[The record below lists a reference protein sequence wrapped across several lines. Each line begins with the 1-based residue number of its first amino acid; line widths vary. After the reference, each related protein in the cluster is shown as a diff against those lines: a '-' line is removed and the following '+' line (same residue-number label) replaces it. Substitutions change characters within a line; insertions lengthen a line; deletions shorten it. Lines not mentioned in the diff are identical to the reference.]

1 MADIQFIGDQG
12 IPDPPE
18 EVSIDEM
25 EGGEEEQEIPQSPF
39 PAPILDIPEHRM
51 EALKSHIQTWLVS
64 LKSAQ
69 QAKVDEWAMQE
80 AAYRAKSEGPRS
92 TPFVGACGDVV
103 PVIAMAVDPIHAR
116 LDTGIFKA
124 SPVFRLKGL
133 KKNILDYI
141 DPLEQ
146 WIEYYQKH
154 RLKLRTIASPRLLE
168 MTKHGTMIYKTVYEH
183 ETYKVKGYNKKWE
196 VVEKEI
202 TTFRGPKVYG
212 ISIQDLLFPAG
223 YQHLNDCPFVAERVK
238 ASYSDLKKAEAS
250 NKLKNVKKLRGNEAM
265 EKDAL
270 RQEREI
276 SANHQDADRTVSDRI
291 ELWEIWMDFPLYG
304 DKDDEND
311 ETATGNGI
319 ADRLVV
325 TYHEGTNEILQLRYN
340 WYFHQRKPYTLIPY
354 QITNDS
360 VMGLGICEMTMFFQ
374 DAQTKWHRMA
384 TDNAYL
390 ANIRMFIAKRGSDIE
405 EIPKLY
411 TGRVFFVDNPQ
422 TDFTPFAPA
431 DVYGSTLTERQN
443 LFGLAEKRTGVS
455 DYLTGRE
462 SPVVGSRATATSTV
476 ALIQEGTRRVE
487 EVLEN
492 VRNGYSEIMQLCM
505 YLWIQ
510 YGLDGVDDVV
520 FGDDN
525 VGQKIKDFF
534 DTVVDEDNIAG
545 MIAIDLSAT
554 DAANNKAVQQQVQ
567 LAIIQTMM
575 QYLDKLVQASQTAMM
590 AAQQQPELTALISD
604 VMKAARK
611 MFMDLL
617 TKYDVRNPEDYL
629 PELEMYLASAI
640 SQGQAPAGPG
650 GPGGAPAGPGGIDAE
665 SLAAVSAGQ
674 ATNSTQQFA
683 ERTGVADAAAPIPSA
698 TG

>member
-1 MADIQFIGDQG
+1 MDIQFIGHQG
-12 IPDPPE
+12 TASQPE
-18 EVSIDEM
+18 ETAIDEAN
-25 EGGEEEQEIPQSPF
+25 PQSPF
-39 PAPILDIPEHRM
+39 PDAILEITEDRLT
-51 EALKSHIQTWLVS
+51 ALKSHVETWLTS
-64 LKSAQ
+64 LKSSHES
-69 QAKVDEWAMQE
+69 KIEEWAAQE
-80 AAYRAKSEGPRS
+80 AAYRAISEGPRT

-124 SPVFRLKGL
+124 DPVFRFKGL
-133 KKNILDYI
+133 KKSTLPYI
-141 DPLEQ
+141 DALEQ
-146 WIEYYQKH
+146 WVQYYQKH
-154 RLKLRTIASPRLLE
+154 RLKLRSIASPRLLE
-168 MTKHGTMIYKTVYEH
+168 MTKHGTMIFKTVYEH
-183 ETYKVKGYNKKWE
+183 ETYTTKGYNKKWE
-196 VVEKEI
+196 VVDKEI
-202 TTFRGPKVYG
+202 TTFRGPKIYG

-223 YQHLNDCPFVAERVK
+223 YQHINDCPFVAQRIRS
-238 ASYSDLKKAEAS
+238 SYSDLLKAQAS
-250 NKLKNVKKLRGNEAM
+250 GKLKNVEKLRGQGEIN
-265 EKDAL
+265 KDAL
-270 RQEREI
+270 RTEREI
-276 SANHQDADRTVSDRI
+276 SANHEANDRLVDDRI
-291 ELWEIWMDFPLYG
+291 ELWEIWMDFPLHG
-304 DKDDEND
+304 DKKDDND
-311 ETATGNGI
+311 DGATGSGI

-325 TYHEGTNEILQLRYN
+325 TYHESTGTILQLRYN

-360 VMGLGICEMTMFFQ
+360 VMGIGICEMTIFFQ

-390 ANIRMFIAKRGSDIE
+390 ANIRMFIAKRNSDIE
-405 EIPKLY
+405 EVPKLY

-422 TDFTPFAPA
+422 TDFVPFAAA

-492 VRNGYSEIMQLCM
+492 VRNGFAEMMQICM

-520 FGDDN
+520 FGDDK
-525 VGQKIKDFF
+525 VGQLVKDFF
-534 DTVVDEDNIAG
+534 DNVDEDNIAG
-545 MIAIDLSAT
+545 MIAVDLSAT

-575 QYLDKLVQASQTAMM
+575 QYLDKLVQASQTALQ
-590 AAQQQPELTALISD
+590 AASTQPELTQLISD

-611 MFMDLL
+611 MFLDLL
-617 TKYDVRNPEDYL
+617 TKYDVRNPEDSPRNRRRRRSSCWHWRSSYRVPCCRICWASNKCYCKLRRKIWSRRSKL
-629 PELEMYLASAI
+629 PDSI
-640 SQGQAPAGPG
+640 SYR
-650 GPGGAPAGPGGIDAE
+650 
-665 SLAAVSAGQ
+665 VK
-674 ATNSTQQFA
+674 
-683 ERTGVADAAAPIPSA
+683 
-698 TG
+698 